1 MIILVKKEK
10 KQPLEEDEEPPWRSK
25 EDTEDI
31 YDEEQREKMLEEDEI
46 TWAEAAFMEGR
57 ENKPW
62 KRKYKPHKDSTSVE
76 LAEEDYFED

>member
-1 MIILVKKEK
+1 VVKKEK
-10 KQPLEEDEEPPWRSK
+10 RRTLEEDEEPPWKLK
-25 EDTEDI
+25 EDAEDI

-62 KRKYKPHKDSTSVE
+62 KRNYKPRKDSTSIE